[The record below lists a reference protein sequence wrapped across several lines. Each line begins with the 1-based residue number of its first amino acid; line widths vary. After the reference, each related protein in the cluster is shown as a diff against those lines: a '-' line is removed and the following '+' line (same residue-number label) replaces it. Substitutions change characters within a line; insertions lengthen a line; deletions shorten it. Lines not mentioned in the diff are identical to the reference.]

1 MKKLSKN
8 QIINIIFLSVIVALM
23 ITILII
29 TSVKQSKSSNNPTTK
44 KTAFR
49 ETVYITNITYVYHK
63 EKKRYIDFDNIREVE
78 IDWYSTYKFTLQTS
92 DGELEVL
99 SETFPKVEEKKGKKY
114 YVILQYENGEYFF
127 PNTTQEDFIE
137 YWENWVWDQQ

>member
-1 MKKLSKN
+1 MKKISKH
-8 QIINIIFLSVIVALM
+8 QLIDIIFLSIIVALM
-23 ITILII
+23 ITLLIV
-29 TSVKQSKSSNNPTTK
+29 TSFKQSKAHNNPTTK
-44 KTAFR
+44 KAAFR
-49 ETVYITNITYVYHK
+49 ETVYIVNITHVFHN
-63 EKKRYIDFDNIREVE
+63 EKKRYIDFDQIRQVDVE
-78 IDWYSTYKFTLQTS
+78 WYSTYKFTLQTS